1 MKPVLLGFCVL
12 AGFAVAG
19 PLVKREM
26 VSPLEGGFKD
36 RLISHQMEIL
46 ALPRGLYVEGVG
58 LVITADVSLTYAPM
72 INPFQLTIPKEVQ
85 ERNHETR
92 VRQLPVLREE
102 MKQTLLNAS
111 ATLDTMPARE
121 QIILGV
127 TIGHQNWESMAGLP
141 AQIVMNGERGKLLE
155 AKLGKSPADAAI
167 RVIEQ

>member
-1 MKPVLLGFCVL
+1 MKPVLLGFCALMGLAL
-12 AGFAVAG
+12 AGPV
-19 PLVKREM
+19 VKREM
-26 VSPLEGGFKD
+26 ITPLEGGFKD
-36 RLISHQMEIL
+36 RLISRQMEIL

-92 VRQLPVLREE
+92 IRQLPVLREE

-127 TIGHQNWESMAGLP
+127 TIGHQNWENMAGLP

-155 AKLGKSPADAAI
+155 AKLGKAPADGAI